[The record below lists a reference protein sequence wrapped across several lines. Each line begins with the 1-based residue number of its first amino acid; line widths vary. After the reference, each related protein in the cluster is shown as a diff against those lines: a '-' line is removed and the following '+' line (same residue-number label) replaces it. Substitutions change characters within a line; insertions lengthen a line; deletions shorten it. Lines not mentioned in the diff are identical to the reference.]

1 MHNVLAGFVW
11 EVHTGPALRGREDC
25 PVIVVVAPGQGSQT
39 PGFLA
44 PWLEDTAVR
53 DRVGAWSDAI
63 GVDLVRHG
71 TESDAD
77 TIKDTALAQPLIVAA
92 GLVTAHALLAEGR
105 RALVGGVAGHSVG
118 EFTAAAVAGILEP
131 TDAVSLVAERGRA
144 MADAAALEP
153 TSMAAVLGGDAD
165 AVAAALEEHGLAPAN
180 HNGGGQ
186 TVVAGAADAI
196 AALVADPPA
205 KARVVPLA
213 VAGAFHTR
221 YMAPA
226 VERVAPVA
234 AAATVQDP
242 TLPIW
247 TNADGSRMD
256 DGRGFVDRMVR
267 QIANPVRWDAVMESF
282 AAAGVTGI
290 IELAPAGALVGL
302 AKRGLRGTP
311 TVAIKTPDDLP
322 AAIDLL
328 QSAGQEADATA

>member
-1 MHNVLAGFVW
+1 
-11 EVHTGPALRGREDC
+11 
-25 PVIVVVAPGQGSQT
+25 VIVVVAPGQGSQT

-44 PWLEDTAVR
+44 PWLEEASVR
-53 DRVGAWSDAI
+53 DRVGAWSEVI
-63 GVDLVRHG
+63 GVDLVEHG
-71 TESDAD
+71 TNSDAD

-92 GLVTAHALLAEGR
+92 GLVTADALLADGR

-118 EFTAAAVAGILEP
+118 EFTAAGVAGILEP
-131 TDAVSLVAERGRA
+131 TDAVALVAERGRA

-153 TSMAAVLGGDAD
+153 TSMAAVLGGDPD
-165 AVAAALEEHGLAPAN
+165 AVAAALEQHGLVPAN

-196 AALVADPPA
+196 AALAADPPA

-226 VERVAPVA
+226 VDRVAPVA
-234 AAATVQDP
+234 AVTAVEDP

-247 TNADGSRMD
+247 TNADGSRVD
-256 DGRGFVDRMVR
+256 DGRQFVDLMVR
-267 QIANPVRWDAVMESF
+267 QIASPVHWDAVMESF

-311 TVAIKTPDDLP
+311 TVAVKTPDDLP

>member
-1 MHNVLAGFVW
+1 M
-11 EVHTGPALRGREDC
+11 
-25 PVIVVVAPGQGSQT
+25 IVVVAPGQGSQT

-44 PWLEDTAVR
+44 PWLEDASVR
-53 DRVGAWSDAI
+53 ERLGAWSDAV
-63 GVDLVRHG
+63 GVDLVQHG
-71 TESDAD
+71 TVSDAE

-92 GLVTAHALLAEGR
+92 GLITADALLADGR

-131 TDAVSLVAERGRA
+131 ADALSLVAERGRA

-165 AVAAALEEHGLAPAN
+165 EVAAALESHGLVPAN

-196 AALVADPPA
+196 AALAAEPPA

-234 AAATVQDP
+234 AAAPVQDP

-247 TNADGSRMD
+247 TNADGSRVD
-256 DGRGFVDRMVR
+256 DGRRFVDLAVQ
-267 QIANPVRWDAVMESF
+267 QIANPVHWDAVMESF
-282 AAAGVTGI
+282 SAAGVTGI

-311 TVAIKTPDDLP
+311 TVAIKTPEDLP
-322 AAIDLL
+322 AAVELL
-328 QSAGQEADATA
+328 QSATTEAEATA

>member
-1 MHNVLAGFVW
+1 M
-11 EVHTGPALRGREDC
+11 
-25 PVIVVVAPGQGSQT
+25 IVVVAPGQGSQT

-44 PWLEDTAVR
+44 PWLEDAAVR

-63 GVDLVRHG
+63 GVDLVQHG

-92 GLVTAHALLAEGR
+92 GLVTADALLADGR

-118 EFTAAAVAGILEP
+118 EFTAAGVAGILEP
-131 TDAVSLVAERGRA
+131 TDAVALVAERGRA

-153 TSMAAVLGGDAD
+153 TSMAAVLGGDPE
-165 AVAAALEEHGLAPAN
+165 AVAAALEQHELVPAN

-186 TVVAGAADAI
+186 TVVAGAAAAI
-196 AALVADPPA
+196 QALAADPPA
-205 KARVVPLA
+205 KARVIPLA

-234 AAATVQDP
+234 AAATVHDP

-247 TNADGSRMD
+247 TNADGSRVD
-256 DGRGFVDRMVR
+256 DGRRFVDLMVA
-267 QIANPVRWDAVMESF
+267 QIANPVHWDAVMASF

-311 TVAIKTPDDLP
+311 TVAVKTPDDLP

-328 QSAGQEADATA
+328 QSAGQEAATTA

>member
-1 MHNVLAGFVW
+1 M
-11 EVHTGPALRGREDC
+11 
-25 PVIVVVAPGQGSQT
+25 IVVVAPGQGSQT

-44 PWLEDTAVR
+44 PWLEDSAVR
-53 DRVGAWSDAI
+53 DRVGAWSEAV
-63 GVDLVRHG
+63 GVDLVTHG

-92 GLVTAHALLAEGR
+92 GLVTADALLADGR

-118 EFTAAAVAGILEP
+118 EFTAAGVAGILEP
-131 TDAVSLVAERGRA
+131 TDAVALVAERGRA

-165 AVAAALEEHGLAPAN
+165 AVAAALAEHGLVPAN

-196 AALVADPPA
+196 AAFAADPPA

-221 YMAPA
+221 YMASA
-226 VERVAPVA
+226 VDRVAPVA
-234 AAATVQDP
+234 AAVTVQDP

-247 TNADGSRMD
+247 TNADGSRV
-256 DGRGFVDRMVR
+256 DGGRQFVDRMVR

-311 TVAIKTPDDLP
+311 TVAVKTPDDLP

-328 QSAGQEADATA
+328 QSAGQEAAPTA

>member
-1 MHNVLAGFVW
+1 M
-11 EVHTGPALRGREDC
+11 
-25 PVIVVVAPGQGSQT
+25 IVVVAPGQGSQT

-44 PWLEDTAVR
+44 PWLEDAAVR
-53 DRVGAWSDAI
+53 DRVGQWSDAI
-63 GVDLVRHG
+63 GVDLAEHG
-71 TESDAD
+71 TNSDAD

-92 GLVTAHALLAEGR
+92 GLVTADALLADDR

-118 EFTAAAVAGILEP
+118 EFTAAAVAGVLTP

-165 AVAAALEEHGLAPAN
+165 ELAALLDSLGLTAAN

-186 TVVAGAADAI
+186 TVVAGPADAI
-196 AALVADPPA
+196 ARLAEQPPA

-221 YMAPA
+221 FMAPA
-226 VERVAPVA
+226 VDRVAPVA

-242 TLPIW
+242 TLPLW
-247 TNADGSRMD
+247 TNADGSQVR
-256 DGRGFVDRMVR
+256 DGRRFVDLMVR
-267 QIANPVRWDAVMESF
+267 QIANPVHWDAVMTSF
-282 AAAGVTGI
+282 QQAGVTGI

-322 AAIDLL
+322 AAVELL
-328 QSAGQEADATA
+328 QSAADESTEAAQSTEAAR

>member
-1 MHNVLAGFVW
+1 M
-11 EVHTGPALRGREDC
+11 
-25 PVIVVVAPGQGSQT
+25 IVVVAPGQGSQT

-44 PWLEDTAVR
+44 PWLEDSAVR
-53 DRVGAWSDAI
+53 DRVGAWSEAI
-63 GVDLVRHG
+63 GVDLAHHG

-92 GLVTAHALLAEGR
+92 GLVTADALLADGR

-118 EFTAAAVAGILEP
+118 EFTAAGVAGVLEP
-131 TDAVSLVAERGRA
+131 TDAVSLVAARGRA

-153 TSMAAVLGGDAD
+153 TSMAAVLGGDPD
-165 AVAAALEEHGLAPAN
+165 AVAEALAQHGLVPAN

-186 TVVAGAADAI
+186 TVVAGPADGI
-196 AALVADPPA
+196 AALAAEPPA
-205 KARVVPLA
+205 KARVIPLA

-221 YMAPA
+221 FMAPA
-226 VERVAPVA
+226 VDRVAPVA

-247 TNADGSRMD
+247 TNADGSRVE
-256 DGRGFVDRMVR
+256 DGRRFVDLMVR
-267 QIANPVRWDAVMESF
+267 QIANPVHWDAVMESF

-311 TVAIKTPDDLP
+311 SVAIKTPDDLP
-322 AAIDLL
+322 AAIELL
-328 QSAGQEADATA
+328 QRDGETAGQEADAPA

>member
-1 MHNVLAGFVW
+1 M
-11 EVHTGPALRGREDC
+11 
-25 PVIVVVAPGQGSQT
+25 IVVVAPGQGSQT

-44 PWLEDTAVR
+44 PWLEDAAVR
-53 DRVGAWSDAI
+53 DRVGQWSEAI
-63 GVDLVRHG
+63 GVDLALHG

-92 GLVTAHALLAEGR
+92 GIITADALLAEGR

-118 EFTAAAVAGILEP
+118 EFTAAAVAGILTP
-131 TDAVSLVAERGRA
+131 TDAVALVAERGRA

-153 TSMAAVLGGDAD
+153 TSMAAVLGGDPD
-165 AVAAALEEHGLAPAN
+165 EVAQALEANGLVAAN

-186 TVVAGAADAI
+186 TVVAGAAAAI
-196 AALVADPPA
+196 AALAENPPA
-205 KARVVPLA
+205 KARVIPLA

-234 AAATVQDP
+234 AATAVTDP

-247 TNADGSRMD
+247 TNADGSRVD
-256 DGRGFVDRMVR
+256 DGRRFVDLMVA
-267 QIANPVRWDAVMESF
+267 QIANPVHWDSVMESF
-282 AAAGVTGI
+282 QQAGVTGI

-311 TVAIKTPDDLP
+311 TVAVKSPEDLP
-322 AAIDLL
+322 AAIELL
-328 QSAGQEADATA
+328 NTAEASA

>member
-1 MHNVLAGFVW
+1 M
-11 EVHTGPALRGREDC
+11 
-25 PVIVVVAPGQGSQT
+25 IVVVAPGQGSQT

-44 PWLEDTAVR
+44 PWLEDAAVR
-53 DRVGAWSDAI
+53 DRVGQWSDAI
-63 GVDLVRHG
+63 GVDLAEHG
-71 TESDAD
+71 TNSDAD

-92 GLVTAHALLAEGR
+92 GLVTADALLADGR
-105 RALVGGVAGHSVG
+105 RAHVGGVAGHSVG
-118 EFTAAAVAGILEP
+118 EFTAAAVAGVLTP

-165 AVAAALEEHGLAPAN
+165 ELAALLESLGLTAAN

-186 TVVAGAADAI
+186 TVVAGPADAI
-196 AALVADPPA
+196 ARLAEQPPA

-221 YMAPA
+221 FMAPA
-226 VERVAPVA
+226 VDRVAPVA
-234 AAATVQDP
+234 AAAAVQDP
-242 TLPIW
+242 TLPLW
-247 TNADGSRMD
+247 TNADGSRVD
-256 DGRGFVDRMVR
+256 DGRRFVDLMVR
-267 QIANPVRWDAVMESF
+267 QIASPVHWDAVMTSF
-282 AAAGVTGI
+282 QQAGVSGI

-322 AAIDLL
+322 AAVELL
-328 QSAGQEADATA
+328 QSATDTTEAAR

>member
-1 MHNVLAGFVW
+1 M
-11 EVHTGPALRGREDC
+11 
-25 PVIVVVAPGQGSQT
+25 IVVVAPGQGSQT

-44 PWLEDTAVR
+44 PWLEDSAVR
-53 DRVGAWSDAI
+53 DRVGAWSEAI
-63 GVDLVRHG
+63 GVDLAEHG
-71 TESDAD
+71 THSDAE

-92 GLVTAHALLAEGR
+92 GLITADALLAEGR

-131 TDAVSLVAERGRA
+131 TDAVALVAERGRA

-153 TSMAAVLGGDAD
+153 TSMAAVLGGDPD
-165 AVAAALEEHGLAPAN
+165 EVAAALDTHGLVPAN

-186 TVVAGAADAI
+186 TVVAGAAEAI
-196 AALVADPPA
+196 AALAADPPA
-205 KARVVPLA
+205 KARVIPLA

-234 AAATVQDP
+234 AAATVHDP

-247 TNADGSRMD
+247 TNADGSRVD
-256 DGRGFVDRMVR
+256 DGRRFVDLMVQ
-267 QIANPVRWDAVMESF
+267 QIANPVHWDAVMESF
-282 AAAGVTGI
+282 SGAGVTGI

-322 AAIDLL
+322 AAIDML

>member
-1 MHNVLAGFVW
+1 M
-11 EVHTGPALRGREDC
+11 
-25 PVIVVVAPGQGSQT
+25 IVVVAPGQGSQT

-44 PWLEDTAVR
+44 PWLEDAAVR
-53 DRVGAWSDAI
+53 DRVGAWSEAI
-63 GVDLVRHG
+63 GIDLVQHG

-77 TIKDTALAQPLIVAA
+77 TIKDTAIAQPLIVAA
-92 GLVTAHALLAEGR
+92 GLVTADALLADGR

-118 EFTAAAVAGILEP
+118 EFTAAGVAGVLDP
-131 TDAVSLVAERGRA
+131 TDAVALVAERGRA

-165 AVAAALEEHGLAPAN
+165 EVAQALAAHGLVPAN

-196 AALVADPPA
+196 AALVAEPPT
-205 KARVVPLA
+205 KARVIPLA

-234 AAATVQDP
+234 AAATVHDP

-247 TNADGSRMD
+247 TNADGSRVE
-256 DGRGFVDRMVR
+256 DGRRFVDLMVQ
-267 QIANPVRWDAVMESF
+267 QIANPVHWDAVMESF

-311 TVAIKTPDDLP
+311 TVAIKTPEDLP
-322 AAIDLL
+322 AAIELL

>member
-1 MHNVLAGFVW
+1 M
-11 EVHTGPALRGREDC
+11 
-25 PVIVVVAPGQGSQT
+25 IVVVAPGQGSQT

-44 PWLEDTAVR
+44 PWLEDAAVR
-53 DRVGAWSDAI
+53 DRVGQWSEAI
-63 GVDLVRHG
+63 GVDLALHG

-92 GLVTAHALLAEGR
+92 GIITADALLADGR

-118 EFTAAAVAGILEP
+118 EFTAAAVAGILTP
-131 TDAVSLVAERGRA
+131 ADAVALVAERGRA

-153 TSMAAVLGGDAD
+153 TSMAAVLGGDPD
-165 AVAAALEEHGLAPAN
+165 EVAQALEANGLVAAN

-186 TVVAGAADAI
+186 TVVAGAAAAI
-196 AALVADPPA
+196 AALAGNPPA
-205 KARVVPLA
+205 KARVIPLA

-234 AAATVQDP
+234 AATAVTDP

-247 TNADGSRMD
+247 TNADGSRVD
-256 DGRGFVDRMVR
+256 DGRRFVDLMVA
-267 QIANPVRWDAVMESF
+267 QIANPVHWDSVMESF
-282 AAAGVTGI
+282 QQAGVTGI

-311 TVAIKTPDDLP
+311 TVAVKSPEDLP
-322 AAIDLL
+322 AAIELL
-328 QSAGQEADATA
+328 NTAEASA

>member
-1 MHNVLAGFVW
+1 M
-11 EVHTGPALRGREDC
+11 
-25 PVIVVVAPGQGSQT
+25 IVVVAPGQGSQT

-53 DRVGAWSDAI
+53 DRVGEWSEAI
-63 GVDLVRHG
+63 GVDLALHG

-92 GLVTAHALLAEGR
+92 GIITADALLADGR

-118 EFTAAAVAGILEP
+118 EFTAAAVAGVLQP
-131 TDAVSLVAERGRA
+131 TDAVALVAERGRA

-153 TSMAAVLGGDAD
+153 TSMAAVLGGDPDTLAQALD
-165 AVAAALEEHGLAPAN
+165 AHGLVPAN

-186 TVVAGAADAI
+186 TVVAGTADAI
-196 AALVADPPA
+196 AALAADPPA

-221 YMAPA
+221 FMASA
-226 VERVAPVA
+226 VDRVAPVA
-234 AAATVQDP
+234 AATTVTDP

-247 TNADGSRMD
+247 TNADGSRVD
-256 DGRGFVDRMVR
+256 DGRHFVELMVR
-267 QIANPVRWDAVMESF
+267 QIASPVHWDAVMASF
-282 AAAGVTGI
+282 AQAGVTGI

-311 TVAIKTPDDLP
+311 TVAIKSPEDLP
-322 AAIDLL
+322 AAIELL
-328 QSAGQEADATA
+328 QSAQGAEKTEVTA

>member
-1 MHNVLAGFVW
+1 M
-11 EVHTGPALRGREDC
+11 
-25 PVIVVVAPGQGSQT
+25 IVVVAPGQGSQT

-44 PWLEDTAVR
+44 PWLEDAAVR

-63 GVDLVRHG
+63 GVDLVHHG

-92 GLVTAHALLAEGR
+92 GLVTADALLADGR

-144 MADAAALEP
+144 MADAAALKP
-153 TSMAAVLGGDAD
+153 TSMAAVLGGDPD
-165 AVAAALEEHGLAPAN
+165 AVAAALEQHGLVPAN

-186 TVVAGAADAI
+186 TVVAGPADGI
-196 AALVADPPA
+196 AALASEPPA

-226 VERVAPVA
+226 VARVAPVA
-234 AAATVQDP
+234 AAATAHDP
-242 TLPIW
+242 SLPIW
-247 TNADGSRMD
+247 TNADGSRVD
-256 DGRGFVDRMVR
+256 DGRRFVDLMVQ
-267 QIANPVRWDAVMESF
+267 QIENPVHWDAVMESF

-322 AAIDLL
+322 AAVELL
-328 QSAGQEADATA
+328 ERDRDQSAGQEADATA

>member
-1 MHNVLAGFVW
+1 VTV
-11 EVHTGPALRGREDC
+11 
-25 PVIVVVAPGQGSQT
+25 
-39 PGFLA
+39 
-44 PWLEDTAVR
+44 
-53 DRVGAWSDAI
+53 SDAV
-63 GVDLVRHG
+63 GVDLAAHG
-71 TESDAD
+71 TVSDAE

-92 GLVTAHALLAEGR
+92 GLITADALLADGR
-105 RALVGGVAGHSVG
+105 RDVVGGVAGHSVG
-118 EFTAAAVAGILEP
+118 EFTAAAVAGIIEP
-131 TDAVSLVAERGRA
+131 TDALTLVAERGRA

-165 AVAAALEEHGLAPAN
+165 EVAAALEARGLVPAN

-196 AALVADPPA
+196 ADLAANPPA

-226 VERVAPVA
+226 VDRVAPVA

-247 TNADGSRMD
+247 TNADGSRVD
-256 DGRGFVDRMVR
+256 DGRRFVDLMVQ
-267 QIANPVRWDAVMESF
+267 QIANPVHWDAVMESF
-282 AAAGVTGI
+282 SAAGVTGI

-322 AAIDLL
+322 AAIELL
-328 QSAGQEADATA
+328 QAAKTEAEATA

>member
-1 MHNVLAGFVW
+1 M
-11 EVHTGPALRGREDC
+11 
-25 PVIVVVAPGQGSQT
+25 IVVVAPGQGSQT

-44 PWLEDTAVR
+44 PWLEDPAVR
-53 DRVGAWSDAI
+53 DRVGAWSDAV
-63 GVDLVRHG
+63 GVDLVAHG
-71 TESDAD
+71 TVSDAE

-92 GLVTAHALLAEGR
+92 GLITADALLADGR
-105 RALVGGVAGHSVG
+105 RDLVGGVAGHSVG
-118 EFTAAAVAGILEP
+118 EFTAAAVAGVLDP
-131 TDAVSLVAERGRA
+131 TDALTLVAERGRA

-165 AVAAALEEHGLAPAN
+165 EVAAALGARGLVPAN

-196 AALVADPPA
+196 ADLAADPPA

-234 AAATVQDP
+234 AAATVHDP

-247 TNADGSRMD
+247 TNADGSRVD
-256 DGRGFVDRMVR
+256 DGRRFVDLMVQ
-267 QIANPVRWDAVMESF
+267 QIASPVHWDAVMESF
-282 AAAGVTGI
+282 STAGVTGI

-322 AAIDLL
+322 AAIELL
-328 QSAGQEADATA
+328 QAAKTEAEATA